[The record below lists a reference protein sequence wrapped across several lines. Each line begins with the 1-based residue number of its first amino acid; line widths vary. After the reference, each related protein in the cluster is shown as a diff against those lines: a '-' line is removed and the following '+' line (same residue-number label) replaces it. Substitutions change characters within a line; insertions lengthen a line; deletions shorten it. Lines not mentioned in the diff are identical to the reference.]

1 LIRAATAVAGFDDNE
16 AQPDEGWV
24 TTLSAEEE
32 AKLVERLKKRD
43 EAAFNQFVLLYQQ
56 RVYSLLAR
64 MLGNR
69 EEARDVAQDVFLSVF
84 KNIDSFRGDA
94 KLSTWLYRVAVNHC
108 KNRIKML
115 DRRSARKHDVID
127 EVREGA
133 VSDGGVLGGRP
144 ARPDEA
150 AQGNEL
156 ERAVRKALAS
166 LDEEHRSLIVLR
178 DLEGLAYEEIV
189 TITGL
194 PDGTVKSRLHRARA
208 ALKEAVEKSVGWKI
222 TS

>member
-1 LIRAATAVAGFDDNE
+1 MAELEDDNE
-16 AQPDEGWV
+16 AQPDEDWV

-32 AKLVERLKKRD
+32 AKLVERLKRRD
-43 EAAFNQFVLLYQQ
+43 EAAFSQFVLVYQQ

-64 MLGNR
+64 MLANR
-69 EEARDVAQDVFLSVF
+69 EEAKDVAQDVFLSVF

-127 EVREGA
+127 EAREGA

-150 AQGNEL
+150 AQGSEL
-156 ERAVRKALAS
+156 EQAVRKALAS
-166 LDEEHRSLIVLR
+166 LDEEHRELIVLR

-222 TS
+222 TP

>member
-1 LIRAATAVAGFDDNE
+1 MAGFDDNE

>member
-1 LIRAATAVAGFDDNE
+1 VAGFDDNE

-32 AKLVERLKKRD
+32 AKLVERLKERD

-69 EEARDVAQDVFLSVF
+69 EEARDVAQDVFLAVF

-222 TS
+222 TP

>member
-1 LIRAATAVAGFDDNE
+1 MSQLDPN
-16 AQPDEGWV
+16 DE
-24 TTLSAEEE
+24 LR
-32 AKLVERLKKRD
+32 LVERLKRRD

-56 RVYSLLAR
+56 RVFSLLAR
-64 MLGNR
+64 MVGNR
-69 EEARDVAQDVFLSVF
+69 EEARDVAQDVFLTVF
-84 KNIDSFRGDA
+84 KNIDSFRGDS

-108 KNRIKML
+108 KNRIKYL
-115 DRRSARKHDVID
+115 DRRSVKKHDEID
-127 EVREGA
+127 DAREGA
-133 VSDGGVLGGRP
+133 VSDGGAVGGRP

-156 ERAVRKALAS
+156 EAVVRRALSS
-166 LDEEHRSLIVLR
+166 LEAEHRELIVLR

-208 ALKEAVEKSVGWKI
+208 ALKDAIERGAGWKI
-222 TS
+222 PT

>member
-1 LIRAATAVAGFDDNE
+1 VRAPDDSFAAE
-16 AQPDEGWV
+16 AWVSQLDPNDE
-24 TTLSAEEE
+24 LR
-32 AKLVERLKKRD
+32 LVERLKRRD

-56 RVYSLLAR
+56 RVFSLLAR
-64 MLGNR
+64 MVGNR
-69 EEARDVAQDVFLSVF
+69 EEARDVAQDVFLTVF
-84 KNIDSFRGDA
+84 KNIDSFRGDS

-108 KNRIKML
+108 KNRIKYL
-115 DRRSARKHDVID
+115 DRRSVKKHDEID
-127 EVREGA
+127 DAREGA
-133 VSDGGVLGGRP
+133 VSDGGAVGGRP

-156 ERAVRKALAS
+156 EAVVRRALSS
-166 LDEEHRSLIVLR
+166 LEAEHRELIVLR

-208 ALKEAVEKSVGWKI
+208 ALKDAIERGAGWKI
-222 TS
+222 PT

>member
-1 LIRAATAVAGFDDNE
+1 VLESDDSV
-16 AQPDEGWV
+16 PDEDWV
-24 TTLSAEEE
+24 SQLSPEEE
-32 AKLVERLKKRD
+32 ARLVERLKRRD
-43 EAAFNQFVLLYQQ
+43 EAAFSQFVLVYQQ

-69 EEARDVAQDVFLSVF
+69 EEAKDVAQDVFLTVF

-108 KNRIKML
+108 KNKIKYL
-115 DRRSARKHDVID
+115 NRRSARKHDVID
-127 EVREGA
+127 DAREGA
-133 VSDGGVLGGRP
+133 VSDGGALGGRP

-156 ERAVRKALAS
+156 EQAVRRALAS
-166 LDEEHRSLIVLR
+166 LDEEHRELIVLR

-189 TITGL
+189 SITGL

-208 ALKEAVEKSVGWKI
+208 ALKDAIEKGVGWKI
-222 TS
+222 PT

>member
-1 LIRAATAVAGFDDNE
+1 MAGFDDNE

-32 AKLVERLKKRD
+32 AKLVERLKERD

-69 EEARDVAQDVFLSVF
+69 EEARDVAQDVFLAVF

>member
-1 LIRAATAVAGFDDNE
+1 MAGFDDNE

-32 AKLVERLKKRD
+32 AKLVERLKERD

-69 EEARDVAQDVFLSVF
+69 EEARDVAQDVFLAVF

-222 TS
+222 TP

>member
-1 LIRAATAVAGFDDNE
+1 MSQLDPDDESRLI
-16 AQPDEGWV
+16 
-24 TTLSAEEE
+24 
-32 AKLVERLKKRD
+32 ERLKRRD
-43 EAAFNQFVLLYQQ
+43 EAAFNQFVRMYQQ

-64 MLGNR
+64 MVGNR
-69 EEARDVAQDVFLSVF
+69 EEARDVAQDVFLTVF
-84 KNIDSFRGDA
+84 KSIDSFRGDS

-108 KNRIKML
+108 KNRIKYL
-115 DRRSARKHDVID
+115 DRRSVKKHDEID
-127 EVREGA
+127 DAREGA
-133 VSDGGVLGGRP
+133 VADGGAVGGRP

-156 ERAVRKALAS
+156 EAVVRRALSS
-166 LDEEHRSLIVLR
+166 LEVEHRELIVLR

-208 ALKEAVEKSVGWKI
+208 ALKEAIERGAGWKI
-222 TS
+222 PT